1 MSAVKETPVALPGGK
16 EALQENEKKWGPDLM
31 KAGWTV
37 LPNMIFMRQRALG
50 LDSMDINILLILL
63 SHWWTAESLP
73 FPSKKT
79 IAEAIGCDTSTVRRR
94 IQAMEA
100 AGFLKRIERR
110 VEHDRSKTNQYD
122 FSGLIKAATP
132 YAQEELQ
139 ARQEGRQGRAKRIR
153 RKGKPQL
160 KVVPGEGAD

>member
-63 SHWWTAESLP
+63 SHWWTAKLHS
-73 FPSKKT
+73 S
-79 IAEAIGCDTSTVRRR
+79 
-94 IQAMEA
+94 
-100 AGFLKRIERR
+100 
-110 VEHDRSKTNQYD
+110 
-122 FSGLIKAATP
+122 
-132 YAQEELQ
+132 
-139 ARQEGRQGRAKRIR
+139 
-153 RKGKPQL
+153 
-160 KVVPGEGAD
+160 

>member
-100 AGFLKRIERR
+100 AGLTAIRAFLDAELPGWAD
-110 VEHDRSKTNQYD
+110 HADRLASLPPDPK
-122 FSGLIKAATP
+122 
-132 YAQEELQ
+132 
-139 ARQEGRQGRAKRIR
+139 
-153 RKGKPQL
+153 
-160 KVVPGEGAD
+160 